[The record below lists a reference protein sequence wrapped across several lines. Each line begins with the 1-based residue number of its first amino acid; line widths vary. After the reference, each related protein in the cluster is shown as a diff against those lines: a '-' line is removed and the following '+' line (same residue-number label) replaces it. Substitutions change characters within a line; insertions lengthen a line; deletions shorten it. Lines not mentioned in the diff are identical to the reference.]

1 MRCIEDKQHVRHC
14 CNKKLYGKLFVYFY
28 GKTNNHNNK
37 NNNNNDLT
45 SHVCP
50 NQQSRRG
57 NDKHFN
63 MKWMWVELKMR
74 KKKIMC
80 IFFQVRPVWFGD
92 EFDGD
97 GGIWIEKYVI

>member
-1 MRCIEDKQHVRHC
+1 MKIHNFVRVLIKYSSYKKCMQQCMRCIEDKQHATHC

-63 MKWMWVELKMR
+63 MKWM
-74 KKKIMC
+74 
-80 IFFQVRPVWFGD
+80 
-92 EFDGD
+92 
-97 GGIWIEKYVI
+97 